1 MIFDRVLTRAESTDV
16 LNEVMSR
23 LTARRFHARV
33 IVQESTVI
41 TQWHLEIDK
50 DDGNWFA
57 CSDAGDVHEFRDGR
71 MFDNGS
77 LIAHATSI
85 VDAPLL
91 PLALVFP
98 ETLMIWGQHPGAF
111 QPRLVEKLGNRSL
124 LITSH
129 HPLDHSMQM
138 TVVVDEV
145 GGFVSRIMNFNAPY
159 LIVAGLELGRGIE
172 RRIPSAFAQLDV
184 VIPDY

>member
-1 MIFDRVLTRAESTDV
+1 MIFDRVLTRAESMDV

-33 IVQESTVI
+33 IVQETTVI

-50 DDGNWFA
+50 DDGEWFA
-57 CSDAGDVHEFRDGR
+57 CSDAGDVHEFRDGQ

-85 VDAPLL
+85 VDAPVP

-98 ETLMIWGQHPGAF
+98 ETLMIWGQHASAF
-111 QPRLVEKLGNRSL
+111 QPHLVEKLGNRSL
-124 LITSH
+124 LIVSH
-129 HPLDHSMQM
+129 HPLDRSMQM

-145 GGFVSRIMNFNAPY
+145 GGFVSRIMNFTAPY
-159 LIVAGLELGRGIE
+159 LIVADLELERGIE
-172 RRIPSAFAQLDV
+172 RRIPSSFPELEV
-184 VIPDY
+184 IIPDY